1 MTSYFIHAVCVM
13 VYGVFSVV
21 LMVMNCVLQG
31 MATYYSIYI
40 YMYIFVIY
48 SLLTSSFSLFDHLLT
63 ALM

>member
-21 LMVMNCVLQG
+21 VLMVMSCVLQG

-40 YMYIFVIY
+40 FICIY
-48 SLLTSSFSLFDHLLT
+48 LLYTLYSFHPSHCLIIY
-63 ALM
+63 